1 MTERK
6 HRWDPAS
13 RRAWISAGAPIL
25 ALVVVVAILFFALIA
40 NFAQRQDRAFAQ
52 DSTHLVESVLRG
64 RSEALARLT
73 LDYAMWNEAYE
84 HITLRRD
91 ESWLEENYYSA
102 VADALVVLRLD
113 GSAHYQWQADGVRDG
128 GAFISAAINASQND
142 VPPPAGD
149 SANSD
154 DLVTYSVISHDG
166 RLALLAIAA
175 VSQETAFERRTRGN
189 APVDYLAIIDVLD
202 DREIAELGET
212 LDLDDLAFTTAP
224 ASRDHLAL
232 GLQTPSAR
240 LVGALTWRNERP
252 GSAAFALQFWPI
264 MLCLLFIGV
273 LAALVARRLVA
284 SHTRIASRAETALE
298 SSRLRA
304 EFIAT
309 MSHELR
315 TPLNAIIGY
324 TELIQDQIGVP
335 HDAEAMRTDTNH
347 ILGAAKHLRQL
358 VSDILD
364 HARIDS
370 GRIALNI
377 EAMPV
382 NGLLEEIVEISE
394 PLAMAQNT
402 VLSITDPGKGLEVLA
417 DDGRLRQI
425 LINLVGNAI
434 KFTKNGDIELS
445 AQIDR
450 RGDAIEFSVRDTGIG
465 IAPDELARLFQPFVQ
480 ANAEIQQKFGGTGLG
495 LSISQKLARAMGGS
509 ISATSAPGKG
519 SAFTLTLPLAAPAQ
533 RQAA

>member
-1 MTERK
+1 PE
-6 HRWDPAS
+6 
-13 RRAWISAGAPIL
+13 
-25 ALVVVVAILFFALIA
+25 
-40 NFAQRQDRAFAQ
+40 
-52 DSTHLVESVLRG
+52 HLVE
-64 RSEALARLT
+64 
-73 LDYAMWNEAYE
+73 
-84 HITLRRD
+84 
-91 ESWLEENYYSA
+91 
-102 VADALVVLRLD
+102 
-113 GSAHYQWQADGVRDG
+113 
-128 GAFISAAINASQND
+128 
-142 VPPPAGD
+142 
-149 SANSD
+149 
-154 DLVTYSVISHDG
+154 
-166 RLALLAIAA
+166 
-175 VSQETAFERRTRGN
+175 RT
-189 APVDYLAIIDVLD
+189 
-202 DREIAELGET
+202 
-212 LDLDDLAFTTAP
+212 
-224 ASRDHLAL
+224 
-232 GLQTPSAR
+232 
-240 LVGALTWRNERP
+240 
-252 GSAAFALQFWPI
+252 
-264 MLCLLFIGV
+264 
-273 LAALVARRLVA
+273 LAALRAKTPSKFTIDMADGRTVEIDVQPLSDGGSVSSFTDISDREAAQEALRLA
-284 SHTRIASRAETALE
+284 KEQAELADRSKSQFL
-298 SSRLRA
+298 A
-304 EFIAT
+304 N

-495 LSISQKLARAMGGS
+495 LSISHQLARAMGGS